1 MSLVGVEMVDSRG
14 LAAVKTMILVFLVL
28 SVGII
33 GVVAFFLWS
42 GKGPWI
48 ETIRIG
54 ICEDLDHIGGKD
66 ICQAAILAA
75 EQVNA
80 EGGILGRQVEIVGED
95 DDSATP
101 QTDKSV
107 TISAL
112 TRLIT
117 VDKADYVITSQS
129 VVIATFQDICS
140 QHKRVLFSTRSALV
154 ELTQRVLSDYDN
166 YKYFFRVMNP
176 NVTMLAYV
184 YADSVL
190 TLREYTGFNKI
201 ALLIHDAG
209 ALKDM
214 GEELSEFLLVNDFEI
229 VSKILIPLATFEFS
243 SYLARIEES
252 GAEILFPLLAVADVG
267 VTKEWYERQSPFVI
281 WGVFGYAGDHN
292 FYDITDGRGEFISCN
307 SWPVVVGYPL
317 TSRTV
322 SAAESYLE
330 RWGEKM
336 PSSQVAATY
345 DIIRFILPD
354 AIKRAGTTEIE
365 AVIKALENTDIET
378 SLARRFRFTSSH
390 DVMVNLPSSNVQSQ
404 DYVVQCMFQWQNGTQ
419 VPVYPKT
426 MMQEVGA
433 TYKYPPWSGPW
444 D

>member
-1 MSLVGVEMVDSRG
+1 MVDSRG
-14 LAAVKTMILVFLVL
+14 LEAVKTVILVVLVL
-28 SVGII
+28 SVGVI
-33 GVVAFFLWS
+33 GIAAFLLWS
-42 GKGPWI
+42 GKGPLTD
-48 ETIRIG
+48 TIRIG
-54 ICEDLDHIGGKD
+54 ICEDLDNESGED
-66 ICQAAILAA
+66 IWQAAVLAA

-80 EGGILGRQVEIVGED
+80 EGGILGRAVEIVGED

-101 QTDKSV
+101 QTDEAMTV
-107 TISAL
+107 NAL

-129 VVIATFQDICS
+129 IVITAFQDICS

-154 ELTQRVLSDYDN
+154 ELTQRVLDDYDN

-176 NVTMLAYV
+176 NVTMLVNV

-201 ALLIHDAG
+201 ALLVHDAG

-214 GEELSEFLLVNDFEI
+214 GEELVDFLLENDFEI
-229 VSKILIPLATFEFS
+229 VSNILIPLATFEFS
-243 SYLARIEES
+243 SYLARMEES
-252 GAEILFPLLAVADVG
+252 GAEILFPFLAVAERG
-267 VTKEWYERQSPFVI
+267 VTKEWCERQSPFVI
-281 WGVFGYAGDHN
+281 WGVFGHAGDHN
-292 FYDITDGRGEFISCN
+292 FYESTDGRGEFVSCN

-330 RWGEKM
+330 RWGENM
-336 PSSQVAATY
+336 ASSQVAATY
-345 DIIRFILPD
+345 DIVRFILPD
-354 AIKRAGTTEIE
+354 AIKRAGTTEVE

-378 SLARRFRFTSSH
+378 SLARHFRFTSSH
-390 DVMVNLPSSNVQSQ
+390 DVMANVPSSNMQSQ

-433 TYKYPPWSGPW
+433 TYKYPLWSGPW